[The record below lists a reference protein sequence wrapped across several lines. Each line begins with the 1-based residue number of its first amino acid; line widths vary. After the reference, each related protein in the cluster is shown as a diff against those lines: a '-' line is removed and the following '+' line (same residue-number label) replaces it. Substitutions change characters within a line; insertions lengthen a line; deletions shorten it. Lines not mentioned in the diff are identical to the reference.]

1 MNKIS
6 IMDVRINNTTKS
18 EASELIRNRLGKGG
32 DGIFTIFTPNT
43 EIVMFCNSDNEL
55 KRIINKGSMVLPDGI
70 GLIYAS
76 RIKKLPLKER
86 VTGFDTSIEILTIA
100 SEMRLKV
107 FLLGG
112 APGVAEKAS
121 ENIRKEFG
129 DIICGYQHGYFKGQH
144 TGHADHQE
152 EKDIIKRINDLRPDI
167 IFVGLGSPKQEKWI
181 DYHINSLNANL
192 VIGNGGTIDVLSGNV
207 KRAPQLYQKLGIE
220 WLYRLVTDPKRIKRQ
235 ILLPVFMLKILF
247 GPKDIVKNDN

>member
-6 IMDVRINNTTKS
+6 IMGVGINNTTKS
-18 EASELIRNRLGKGG
+18 EAGKLIRDRLYKGG
-32 DGIFTIFTPNT
+32 DEIFTVFTPNT
-43 EIVMFCNSDNEL
+43 EIVMFCNDDSDL
-55 KRIINKGSMVLPDGI
+55 RRIINKGSLVLPDGI

-76 RIKKLPLKER
+76 KIRKLPLKER
-86 VTGFDTSIEILTIA
+86 VTGYDTSVEILNVA
-100 SEMRLKV
+100 AEKGYKV

-121 ENIRKEFG
+121 ENICKEYG
-129 DIICGYQHGYFKGQH
+129 DIVGGYQHGYFKGQH
-144 TGHADHQE
+144 IGYADHDE
-152 EKDIIKRINDLRPDI
+152 ETEIIKRINELKPDI

-181 DYHINSLNANL
+181 DYHRDNLNTNL

-207 KRAPQLYQKLGIE
+207 KRAPQFYQKLGLE
-220 WLYRLVTDPKRIKRQ
+220 WLYRLVSDPKRIKRQ

-247 GPKDIVKNDN
+247 GPKDIVKKQ